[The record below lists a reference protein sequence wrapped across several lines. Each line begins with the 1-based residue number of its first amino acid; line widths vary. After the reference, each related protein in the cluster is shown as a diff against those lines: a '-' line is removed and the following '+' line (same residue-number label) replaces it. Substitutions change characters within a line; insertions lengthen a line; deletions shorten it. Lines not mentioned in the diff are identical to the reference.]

1 MGVETGGRNT
11 KPHLFHPSN
20 PPSLQTK
27 NVAGR
32 LLVGLRWWNEVTDAG
47 GSNWRFESLDT
58 ATAART
64 INDKD
69 ATIFWW
75 LLYGVP
81 PVWLLLG
88 IVALARLKLDY
99 LIVVAIAV
107 ALGGANAVGYT
118 KCSKSASAAVRSY
131 ATQAISHGLTAAMGR
146 V

>member
-1 MGVETGGRNT
+1 MDTLID
-11 KPHLFHPSN
+11 KKLN
-20 PPSLQTK
+20 PPFSFPPLQTK

-47 GSNWRFESLDT
+47 GSNWRFESLD
-58 ATAART
+58 ASSSRA
-64 INDKD
+64 INKKD
-69 ATIFWW
+69 ATVFWW

-88 IVALARLKLDY
+88 IVALARLKVDY

-107 ALGGANAVGYT
+107 SLGSANAVGYT

-131 ATQAISHGLTAAMGR
+131 ATSAITQGLTAAIGR